1 MLGQEFAIYTANALI
16 NAIIKDFQHNGPQVS
31 IFYGDT
37 DSQPMF
43 IAYSAF
49 LQEEQAR
56 KETERNIDAE
66 KTYAEARTA
75 IQYMKEYFDKA

>member
-1 MLGQEFAIYTANALI
+1 
-16 NAIIKDFQHNGPQVS
+16 
-31 IFYGDT
+31 
-37 DSQPMF
+37 MF